1 MTVLAKEEAMKNY
14 ARYALVVTLSDT
26 RREDPVYLDAEK
38 AKKSALT
45 LTKYAFKCVT
55 VIDTAEDE
63 LVFRSVYGCVKVNRI

>member
-1 MTVLAKEEAMKNY
+1 MTVLAKEDVMKNY
-14 ARYALVVTLSDT
+14 ARYKVVVTSSNT

-38 AKKSALT
+38 AKMSALT

-63 LVFRSVYGCVKVNRI
+63 LVFRSAYGRVKVNRF